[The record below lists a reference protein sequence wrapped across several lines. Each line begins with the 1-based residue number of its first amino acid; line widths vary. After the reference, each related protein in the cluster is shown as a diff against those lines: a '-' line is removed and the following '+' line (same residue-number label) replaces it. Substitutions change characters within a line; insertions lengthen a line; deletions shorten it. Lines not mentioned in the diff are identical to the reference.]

1 MATLTHLDTH
11 VVAWIA
17 GGHHDRLSP
26 AAVAAI
32 EHDTLR
38 VSPLVP
44 LELQY
49 LVETGRLELDPDET
63 MAELRR
69 SLDLREAAESFG
81 SVVDTAVG
89 LIWTRDPFDRLI
101 AAQAITAD
109 ARLLTKDDHLL
120 DHVDGAFW
128 DAP

>member
-1 MATLTHLDTH
+1 M
-11 VVAWIA
+11 VAWIA

-26 AAVAAI
+26 AAIAAI

-49 LVETGRLELDPDET
+49 LVESGRLELDPSET
-63 MAELRR
+63 MNELRR

-81 SVVDTAVG
+81 SVVDTAIG
-89 LIWTRDPFDRLI
+89 LTWTRDPFDRLI

-120 DHVDGAFW
+120 DHVESAFW
-128 DAP
+128 F